1 MSNTRGCP
9 ILPSHMKVQICPVD
23 ELPCYTNDWM
33 SDCED
38 DLEDECYVGKA
49 VASDLE
55 EEMEVDKGAALMKQ
69 HTKIKKQKKQ
79 ECVQN
84 PAKKCRRSGCSL
96 KQFKCNSDELSAKA
110 KVPSPSKS
118 SLFSA
123 QTGAE
128 SEELDSLNRF
138 FSTSDCQI
146 QISDSENSEDSNGT
160 SDSSVMPNTT
170 SLPVNLSQEA
180 STTVKNNWS
189 INFRADYSLPNV
201 SKSGKLKDISEEYSI
216 KRKMIAASDS
226 EEYNL
231 SDELK
236 IDSENSEDSNGT
248 SDSSVMPNTT
258 SLPVN
263 LSQEAST
270 TVKNN
275 WSINFRADYSLP
287 NVSKSG
293 KLKDISEEYSIKR
306 KMIAASDSEEYN
318 LSDELK
324 IDYRLT
330 KDSEVDKIVNDI
342 DDFSIKSKTA
352 SSNMIEFP
360 SLQEYSPVCYIS
372 PLKMSEEASLSFTS
386 PFKSPPTKKPIS
398 VSCTFLSPV
407 ASQRQVITLLST
419 PRPVSKNVIDLTDSP
434 AT

>member
-1 MSNTRGCP
+1 MRTVR
-9 ILPSHMKVQICPVD
+9 I
-23 ELPCYTNDWM
+23 
-33 SDCED
+33 
-38 DLEDECYVGKA
+38 
-49 VASDLE
+49 
-55 EEMEVDKGAALMKQ
+55 
-69 HTKIKKQKKQ
+69 
-79 ECVQN
+79 
-84 PAKKCRRSGCSL
+84 
-96 KQFKCNSDELSAKA
+96 
-110 KVPSPSKS
+110 
-118 SLFSA
+118 
-123 QTGAE
+123 
-128 SEELDSLNRF
+128 
-138 FSTSDCQI
+138 
-146 QISDSENSEDSNGT
+146 SNGT

-170 SLPVNLSQEA
+170 SLPVNLSHEA

-201 SKSGKLKDISEEYSI
+201 SKSGKLKDISEEY
-216 KRKMIAASDS
+216 
-226 EEYNL
+226 N
-231 SDELK
+231 
-236 IDSENSEDSNGT
+236 
-248 SDSSVMPNTT
+248 
-258 SLPVN
+258 
-263 LSQEAST
+263 
-270 TVKNN
+270 
-275 WSINFRADYSLP
+275 
-287 NVSKSG
+287 
-293 KLKDISEEYSIKR
+293 IKR

-342 DDFSIKSKTA
+342 DDFSIKRKTA

-419 PRPVSKNVIDLTDSP
+419 PRPISKNVIDLTDSP